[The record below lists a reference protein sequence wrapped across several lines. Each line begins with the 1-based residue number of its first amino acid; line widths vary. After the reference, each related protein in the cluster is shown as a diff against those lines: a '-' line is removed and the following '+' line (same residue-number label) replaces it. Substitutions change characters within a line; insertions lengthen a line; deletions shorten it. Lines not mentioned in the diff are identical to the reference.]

1 MTQPIQIIPGP
12 LGQRPKPTY
21 IRLFQPLLYLA
32 QSALPRIF
40 DLLTSLLL
48 LLFLSPLLFLRGFLA
63 YSQTGFVFKRQKQLG
78 YFQQEFERLS
88 FAGSKPGKDFA
99 VLLNVLRG
107 DLAWA
112 GPRAILPK
120 ELLELSAQGLF
131 RFGVRPGVI
140 SPYTLRKKIGLAYDD
155 EQVTDHEFYYSATTK
170 EHIGVSLRGVV
181 GSILGGNEPR
191 QAPPMLHFWG
201 IDIVNTTMTEA
212 LDWIEQR
219 ILKKQKALL
228 AFVNPDCLNI
238 AYTHSAYRE
247 VLQAADRI
255 LPDGIGINIG
265 CRMLNES
272 LLSNIN
278 GTDLFP
284 RLCERAAKCGHRL
297 FLLGGLPGVAELT
310 AQAMQQRY
318 PELIIAG
325 VHNGFFDSEQET
337 ELIEEINNA
346 RPDILLVGFGAPK
359 QELWLARIREQ
370 LNATVCLGTGGLFD
384 FYSGHIARAPVWMR
398 EIGLEW
404 TWRLIQEPGR
414 MWKRYIIG
422 NPLFLYRVWL
432 QRQKGP
438 KRDSTAS
445 AAHDKKT
452 SQELQK
458 ELLNRYSRI
467 NFFKGQV
474 SFRLQLKRLLW
485 LTVVRGTYLVK
496 RLIDIVA
503 SLILLIVLMPVFLV
517 VMLLI
522 YVSSPGSVFYK
533 QTRVG
538 HRGKLFTMW
547 KFRSMYCDADARL
560 KEIMTQNEMTGGV
573 IFKMKNDPRII
584 PVGRFIRKASI
595 DELPQLWNVL
605 KGDMSLVGPR
615 PALASEV
622 NQYSLKDR
630 QRLEVIPG
638 ITCIWQVSGRSDI
651 PFPQQVQLDVE
662 YIQSQS
668 LLLDLNLLLQTIPA
682 VLLSRGAY

>member
-1 MTQPIQIIPGP
+1 MTKPSQTIPGP

-32 QSALPRIF
+32 QSALPRFF

-63 YSQTGFVFKRQKQLG
+63 YNQTGFVFKRQKQLG

-88 FAGSKPGKDFA
+88 FAGSKSGKDFA

-112 GPRAILPK
+112 GPRAILPE
-120 ELLELSAQGLF
+120 ELSGLSAQALF

-155 EQVTDHEFYYSATTK
+155 ELATDHEFYYSATAK
-170 EHIGVSLRGVV
+170 EHVGVSLRGVV
-181 GSILGGNEPR
+181 GSVLGGNEPR
-191 QAPPMLHFWG
+191 PAPPILHFWG
-201 IDIVNTTMTEA
+201 VDIVNTTMTEA
-212 LDWIEQR
+212 LDWIGQR
-219 ILKKQKALL
+219 ILQKQKALL

-238 AYTHSAYRE
+238 AYTNEAYRE
-247 VLQAADRI
+247 VLQAAERV

-284 RLCERAAKCGHRL
+284 RLCERAALSGHRL
-297 FLLGGLPGVAELT
+297 FLLGGLPGVAELA

-325 VHNGFFDSEQET
+325 VHDGFFAGEQEAK
-337 ELIEEINNA
+337 LIEDINKSDA
-346 RPDILLVGFGAPK
+346 DILLVGFGAPK
-359 QELWLARIREQ
+359 QELWLARNREQ
-370 LNATVCLGTGGLFD
+370 LNATVCLGIGGLFD
-384 FYSGHIARAPVWMR
+384 YYSGRIARAPVWMR

-432 QRQKGP
+432 QRQQGSKPG
-438 KRDSTAS
+438 STS
-445 AAHDKKT
+445 SDGHDK
-452 SQELQK
+452 QINQRLQS
-458 ELLNRYSRI
+458 ELLKRYSRVK
-467 NFFKGQV
+467 FFKGPV

-496 RLIDIVA
+496 RIIDIVA
-503 SLILLIVLMPVFLV
+503 SLILLIVLIPVFLV
-517 VMLLI
+517 IMLLI
-522 YVSSPGSVFYK
+522 YLSSPGPVFYK

-538 HRGKLFTMW
+538 RWGKLFTMW
-547 KFRSMYCDADARL
+547 KFRSMYCDADVRL
-560 KEIMTQNEMTGGV
+560 KEMTAQNEMTGGV

-584 PVGRFIRKASI
+584 PIGRFIRKASI
-595 DELPQLWNVL
+595 DELPQLWNVF

-615 PALASEV
+615 PALPSEV
-622 NQYSLKDR
+622 NQYSLQDR

-662 YIQSQS
+662 YIQSHS
-668 LLLDLNLLLQTIPA
+668 LLLDIKLLLRTIPA
-682 VLLSRGAY
+682 VILSRGAY